1 MKDHKL
7 AVNVKSGGG
16 YEALDF
22 VLSFLEHKF
31 VPEWDR
37 SSSSFG
43 KEPPG
48 GALIRTM
55 IKGPSLPHFHLALAA
70 SRHGQA

>member
-1 MKDHKL
+1 MKDYEL
-7 AVNVKSGGG
+7 AVKVKPSGG

-31 VPEWDR
+31 VPEWE
-37 SSSSFG
+37 SFFLELR
-43 KEPPG
+43 KRTPG

-55 IKGPSLPHFHLALAA
+55 IKGPSLPHFHLALAT